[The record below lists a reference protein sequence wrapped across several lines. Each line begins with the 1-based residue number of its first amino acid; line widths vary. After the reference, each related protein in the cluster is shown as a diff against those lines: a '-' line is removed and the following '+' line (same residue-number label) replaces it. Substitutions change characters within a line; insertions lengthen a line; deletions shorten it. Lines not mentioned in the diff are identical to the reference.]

1 MLCPRCRTETD
12 HNICPVCHLD
22 LDLQGEVTALQAEIS
37 GLRKSLET
45 LTRQL
50 SAKAVTGSD
59 SPPKPSVVPPPLP
72 SVAAAA
78 RPAPVPPRPVPQPVK
93 PPQRTSS
100 AETTV
105 GRFVFLGIGVFV
117 LLLAAGFFLKYAFDE
132 KWIGPSFQISLGF
145 VAGVF
150 FFGFGEFCRA
160 RRWKGFD
167 VAMAALG
174 LGLLYLSAY
183 AGNQFYGLLPD
194 FLVLL
199 ITLLVTA
206 IGLLR
211 ATAWNSRLL
220 AGLCFLGGYLAPL
233 LFSTGRIS
241 GWLFFGYLTV
251 LNLGCQTLA
260 FIKRWSL
267 LYFLGSLLT
276 WIAFSIWSGS
286 TATAGHFWDRFLF
299 TQLLFLLFSILPF
312 FSFGRVTSMAQE
324 ITVPV
329 AILNGWLCCWSTAD
343 LLHYERVPLA
353 LEGLCYATVAF
364 VAALFLWRSR
374 SRSHAA
380 SWLTAQGLVFLMLTW
395 KAPENSQWTAVFWAA
410 QSVAACWIAIQARD
424 RILAVTSV
432 LIAWAAVGQFIGSEV
447 SQWSFPSSEAFT
459 NSLGPRLLTG
469 FIVVALFFV
478 GTFLAWRRLDRWS
491 SLGRWFEA
499 CGVLTLFY
507 FFNIELVRL
516 CSQFFKE
523 ATLAAISVL
532 WTVFAMWL
540 LAIGILF
547 RRKRYRITAII
558 MLFVTVAKV
567 LLWDTAD
574 FSAPYRILS
583 CTVLGVLLIVA
594 SAVYYRLTPALLA
607 GKDPNPGPK

>member
-22 LDLQGEVTALQAEIS
+22 LDLNGEVSALHTEIAE
-37 GLRKSLET
+37 LRKSLEN
-45 LTRQL
+45 LTRQV
-50 SAKAVTGSD
+50 SAKAVPASD
-59 SPPKPSVVPPPLP
+59 SPPAPRVVPPPLP

-78 RPAPVPPRPVPQPVK
+78 RSVPPTPRLVPQPAK
-93 PPQRTSS
+93 APQRTGS

-145 VAGVF
+145 VAGIF

-160 RRWKGFD
+160 RHWKGFD

-233 LFSTGRIS
+233 LFSTGRMS
-241 GWLFFGYLTV
+241 SWLFFGYLTV
-251 LNLGCQTLA
+251 LNLGCATLT

-276 WIAFSIWSGS
+276 WIALSIWSVS
-286 TATAGHFWDRFLF
+286 TATSGHFWDRFLF

-312 FSFGRVTSMAQE
+312 FSFGRVTSLAQE

-329 AILNGWLCCWSTAD
+329 AILNGWLCSWSTAD
-343 LLHYERVPLA
+343 LLHYERVPLS
-353 LEGLCYATVAF
+353 LQGLCYATVAF
-364 VAALFLWRSR
+364 VAALLLWRSR
-374 SRSHAA
+374 SRSHAS

-395 KAPENSQWTAVFWAA
+395 NAPTNSQWAAVFWTAE
-410 QSVAACWIAIQARD
+410 SVAACWIAIQARD

-432 LIAWAAVGQFIGSEV
+432 LIAWAAVGQFFD
-447 SQWSFPSSEAFT
+447 SQVTQWTSSAPFTDSF
-459 NSLGPRLLTG
+459 GPRLLTG
-469 FIVVALFFV
+469 FIVVVLFFV
-478 GTFLAWRRLDRWS
+478 GAFLAWRRLDRWS

-507 FFNIELVRL
+507 FLNIELVRF
-516 CSQFFKE
+516 CSQFFRD
-523 ATLAAISVL
+523 ATLAAISVF

-540 LAIGILF
+540 LAIGIVF
-547 RRKRYRITAII
+547 RRKRFRIIAII
-558 MLFVTVAKV
+558 LLFVTVAKV

-594 SAVYYRLTPALLA
+594 SAVYYRLTPAFLA
-607 GKDPNPGPK
+607 GRDSSAPGPK

>member
-1 MLCPRCRTETD
+1 M
-12 HNICPVCHLD
+12 
-22 LDLQGEVTALQAEIS
+22 G
-37 GLRKSLET
+37 
-45 LTRQL
+45 
-50 SAKAVTGSD
+50 
-59 SPPKPSVVPPPLP
+59 
-72 SVAAAA
+72 
-78 RPAPVPPRPVPQPVK
+78 
-93 PPQRTSS
+93 
-100 AETTV
+100 
-105 GRFVFLGIGVFV
+105 
-117 LLLAAGFFLKYAFDE
+117 
-132 KWIGPSFQISLGF
+132 
-145 VAGVF
+145 
-150 FFGFGEFCRA
+150 
-160 RRWKGFD
+160 
-167 VAMAALG
+167 ALG

-233 LFSTGRIS
+233 LFSAGRIS

-251 LNLGCQTLA
+251 LNLGCEALA
-260 FIKRWSL
+260 VIKRWSL

-276 WIAFSIWSGS
+276 WIAFSIWSVS
-286 TATAGHFWDRFLF
+286 TTTSGHFWDRFLF

-312 FSFGRVTSMAQE
+312 FSFGRVTSLAQE

-343 LLHYERVPLA
+343 ILRYERVPLA
-353 LEGLCYATVAF
+353 LEGLFYATISFA
-364 VAALFLWRSR
+364 AALLLWRSR

-380 SWLTAQGLVFLMLTW
+380 SWLTAQGLVFLMLAW
-395 KAPENSQWTAVFWAA
+395 KAPANSQWSSVFWAA

-432 LIAWAAVGQFIGSEV
+432 LIAWAAVGQFFGAELTQWTSSAAPFTDRIGS
-447 SQWSFPSSEAFT
+447 
-459 NSLGPRLLTG
+459 RLVTG
-469 FIVVALFFV
+469 IVVVALFFL
-478 GTFLAWRRLDRWS
+478 GTLLAWRRLDRWS

-507 FFNIELVRL
+507 FLNSELLRF

-523 ATLAAISVL
+523 AALAAISVL
-532 WTVFAMWL
+532 WTVFAMSL
-540 LAIGILF
+540 LTLGILF
-547 RRKRYRITAII
+547 RRKRYRIVAIVL
-558 MLFVTVAKV
+558 LFATVAKV

-607 GKDPNPGPK
+607 SRDSNGPGPQVKG